1 MKSIKILGLVLLV
14 VLMVGAV
21 VLAQGKF
28 TYTSGFQVQNLESTD
43 ANISVTYYNPDGS
56 VDATATDTIPGSSSK
71 TYFPVGASDG
81 FNGSVVVSS
90 DKQVGAVVNVLGT
103 SPSAASA
110 SYVGTSV
117 GSTTVQL
124 PLLMQG
130 NSGFDTWFSV
140 QNTGSSDANVTINYS
155 DGTSATATIATGAST
170 SFYQATETHNS
181 AIFSAIITS
190 DQPVAATV
198 MEESSSVMFAYSGFP
213 AGSTTPVMPLVNANN
228 AGYITGIQILNGGS
242 ASTDVTLSYTPSDA
256 GTACTETQTIPA
268 GQSATFA
275 LFAFAD
281 SSAQANTTTTC
292 VANERFV
299 GSAKVTSNTANQEL
313 TAIVNQLKPGVDGE
327 AYGAFDP
334 ANATDTVVL
343 PLIMDRNSGFFTGF
357 NLMNVGSST
366 SVNCTFTG
374 SSVTVSQTL
383 NTDEAL
389 TAIQLNALADG
400 YVGSATCTAG
410 AGGKLLAVVNEV
422 KSGTTDNL
430 LVYEGISQ

>member
-1 MKSIKILGLVLLV
+1 MKLLKVFGLVLLV
-14 VLMVGAV
+14 VLVVAAV
-21 VLAQGKF
+21 AFAQGKF
-28 TYTSGFQVQNLESTD
+28 TYTSGFQVQNLEATD
-43 ANISVTYYNPDGS
+43 ANISVTYYNPDGT
-56 VDATATDTIPGSSSK
+56 VDATATDTISGNSSK

-81 FNGSVVVSS
+81 FSGSVVVSS
-90 DKQVGAVVNVLGT
+90 DRQVGAVVNVLGT
-103 SPSAASA
+103 SPSTAGA
-110 SYVGTSV
+110 SYVGTSD

-124 PLLMQG
+124 PLLMKG
-130 NSGFDTWFSV
+130 NSGFDTWFNV
-140 QNTGSSDANVTINYS
+140 QNTSSSTANVTVNYS
-155 DGTSATATIATGAST
+155 DGTSATATIAAGASA
-170 SFYQATETHNS
+170 SFYQASESHNS
-181 AIFSAIITS
+181 AVFSGIITS
-190 DQPVAATV
+190 DQPVAAAV
-198 MEESSSVMFAYSGFP
+198 VEESSSVMFAYSGFP
-213 AGSTTPVMPLVNANN
+213 SGSTTPVMPLVNANN

-242 ASTDVTLSYTPSDA
+242 SDTDVTVSYTPSDA

-275 LFAFAD
+275 LFAFGN

-292 VANERFV
+292 VASERFV
-299 GSAKVTSNTANQEL
+299 GSAKVTTNSTNQDL

-334 ANATDTVVL
+334 ATATNTVVL

-357 NLMNVGSST
+357 NLMNVGSSA

-374 SSVTVSQTL
+374 SSVTVSDTL
-383 NTDEAL
+383 DTDAAL

-410 AGGKLLAVVNEV
+410 SGGQLLAVVNEV
-422 KSGTTDNL
+422 KIGTTDNL